1 METSVEAYMD
11 IFLEMMGLQID
22 DAWRSDI
29 KNYFLLSARMA
40 KLLDEIPLA
49 MTEDL
54 APVFKP

>member
-1 METSVEAYMD
+1 MD